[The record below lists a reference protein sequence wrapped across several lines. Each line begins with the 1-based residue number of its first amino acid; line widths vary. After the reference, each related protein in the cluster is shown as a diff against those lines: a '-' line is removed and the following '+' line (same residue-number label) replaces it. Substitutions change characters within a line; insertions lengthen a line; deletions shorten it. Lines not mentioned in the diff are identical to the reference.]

1 MTTQRDPREVMI
13 TGAQVL
19 QEVLNPHG
27 FVFALEREGR
37 SSGGH
42 FASGKFTRGN
52 RVLELHFRHSLGLVS
67 YAVGPQRL
75 EHADYVRAMR
85 ATGMTEEQVYPGFSD
100 DPLGGFR
107 HLKRDLVHFGSRFLN
122 GTDAEFQ
129 QLVTWVAENP
139 RKTGIGAT

>member
-13 TGAQVL
+13 TGAQEL

-27 FVFALEREGR
+27 FLFALQDEGR

-42 FASGKFTRGN
+42 FASAKFTRGD
-52 RVLELHFRHSLGLVS
+52 RVLELHFRWSLGLVS
-67 YAVGPQRL
+67 YAVGSHRL
-75 EHADYVRAMR
+75 EHAEYVRAML
-85 ATGMTEEQVYPGFSD
+85 AIGLTEEQAYPGFSD
-100 DPLGGFR
+100 DPLDGFR
-107 HLKRDLVHFGSRFLN
+107 HLKQDLVHFGGRFLN

-129 QLVTWVAENP
+129 QLVRWVAENP